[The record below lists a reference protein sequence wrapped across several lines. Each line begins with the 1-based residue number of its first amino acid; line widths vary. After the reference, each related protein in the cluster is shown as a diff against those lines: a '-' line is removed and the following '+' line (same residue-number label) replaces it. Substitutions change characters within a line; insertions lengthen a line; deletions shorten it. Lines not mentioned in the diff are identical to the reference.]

1 MEEAGALL
9 GRREKQPELGFG
21 TTDVE
26 GGKMAVRWVKR
37 GVSLQLDFMTVC
49 FASGYG

>member
-9 GRREKQPELGFG
+9 GRREEQPELGFG

-26 GGKMAVRWVKR
+26 GGEMAVRWHH
-37 GVSLQLDFMTVC
+37 QLDGHEF
-49 FASGYG
+49 

>member
-9 GRREKQPELGFG
+9 GRREEQPELGFD
-21 TTDVE
+21 TTDAE
-26 GGKMAVRWVKR
+26 GGEMAVRWVKR